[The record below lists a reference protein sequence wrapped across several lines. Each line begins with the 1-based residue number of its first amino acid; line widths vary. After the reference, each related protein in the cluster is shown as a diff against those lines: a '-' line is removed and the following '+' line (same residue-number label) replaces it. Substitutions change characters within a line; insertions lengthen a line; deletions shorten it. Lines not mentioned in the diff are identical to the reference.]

1 MGDGIVS
8 VIYFLGLAIGGL
20 LAFFGA
26 LYVVSKVGVWMEN
39 KLNKKEIINEK

>member
-1 MGDGIVS
+1 MADGIVS
-8 VIYFLGLAIGGL
+8 VIYFFGLLIGGL

-39 KLNKKEIINEK
+39 KLNKNK

>member
-1 MGDGIVS
+1 MVNDIVS

-26 LYVVSKVGVWMEN
+26 LYLVSKAGVWMEN
-39 KLNKKEIINEK
+39 KLNKNK

>member
-26 LYVVSKVGVWMEN
+26 LYLVSKAGVWMEN
-39 KLNKKEIINEK
+39 KLNKNK